1 MSHRLI
7 SNSSV
12 VYNAQ
17 TLQSS
22 VLTIVPRQI
31 NFLDNDQMGPFGG
44 GGGEMHQVQINGVLF
59 ADYSASTQSRLEGIN
74 YTLTETEWD
83 TFYNAQTFQGT
94 TPYDKVM
101 ECGLMYIKDNI
112 QPMFGL
118 TSSDWIY
125 VE

>member
-1 MSHRLI
+1 MSHRLV

-22 VLTIVPRQI
+22 VLTIVPRQV
-31 NFLDNDQMGPFGG
+31 NFQDNDSNGPFGG
-44 GGGEMHQVQINGVLF
+44 GQQMHQVQINGVLF
-59 ADYSASTQSRLEGIN
+59 ADYSASTQTRLEGIN
-74 YTLTETEWD
+74 YTLTEEEWD
-83 TFYNAQTFQGT
+83 TFFNAQTYT
-94 TPYDKVM
+94 TTSPYDKVM
-101 ECGLMYIKDNI
+101 ECSLYYIKANL

-118 TSSDWIY
+118 TKDDWTF

>member
-1 MSHRLI
+1 
-7 SNSSV
+7 
-12 VYNAQ
+12 
-17 TLQSS
+17 
-22 VLTIVPRQI
+22 
-31 NFLDNDQMGPFGG
+31 
-44 GGGEMHQVQINGVLF
+44 MHQVQINGVLF

>member
-1 MSHRLI
+1 MSHRLV

-22 VLTIVPRQI
+22 VLTIVARQV
-31 NFLDNDQMGPFGG
+31 NFQDNDQFGPMGG
-44 GGGEMHQVQINGVLF
+44 GSEVHQVQISGVLF
-59 ADYSASTQSRLEGIN
+59 ADYSASTQTRLEGIN
-74 YTLTETEWD
+74 YTLTEEEWD

-94 TPYDKVM
+94 SPYDKVM
-101 ECGLMYIKDNI
+101 ECSLMYIQDNL
-112 QPMFGL
+112 QTMFGL
-118 TSSDWIY
+118 TPNDWTY

>member
-1 MSHRLI
+1 MSHRLV

-22 VLTIVPRQI
+22 VLTIVPTQV

-44 GGGEMHQVQINGVLF
+44 GSEMHQVQINGVLF

-83 TFYNAQTFQGT
+83 TFYNAQSFQGV

-101 ECGLMYIKDNI
+101 ECSLLYIQDNI

-118 TSSDWIY
+118 TSSDWTYI
-125 VE
+125 E